1 MNNRMMQ
8 AALAALALECKG
20 DDMVDQLERKTV
32 PIEIKSISGGAIEG
46 YASLFGQTDQGGD
59 QIVKGAFAKSLRA
72 KKAGKSRVKM
82 LWQHDPSKP
91 IGVWDEVVEDDRGLL
106 VKGRILSDVE
116 KGREAIALVE
126 AGAIDGLSIGYRTIK
141 ATRDAAGV
149 RSLTELEIWEVSLVT
164 FPMLVT
170 ARIDGIKAAELTR
183 VEFERK
189 LTHDAG
195 FTRSVARAL
204 MGGGL
209 GAVKAMHDAGGGID
223 LELVELL
230 KARCKSENQ

>member
-1 MNNRMMQ
+1 MDDLIERSAR
-8 AALAALALECKG
+8 AALAMECKA
-20 DDMVDQLERKTV
+20 DDQIDRLERKTL
-32 PIEIKSISGGAIEG
+32 PMEFKSVSGGMIEG
-46 YASLFGQTDQGGD
+46 YASLFGQTDKGGD

-72 KKAGKSRVKM
+72 MKAGKSRVKM

-91 IGVWDEVVEDDRGLL
+91 VGVWDEVVEDDRGLL

-116 KGREAIALVE
+116 KGREAIALIE
-126 AGAIDGLSIGYRTIK
+126 AGAIDGLSIGYRTVK
-141 ATRDAAGV
+141 ASRDVAGV

-209 GAVKAMHDAGGGID
+209 DAVKAMHDAGGGID
-223 LELVELL
+223 SELVALL
-230 KARCKSENQ
+230 KARCNLGTA